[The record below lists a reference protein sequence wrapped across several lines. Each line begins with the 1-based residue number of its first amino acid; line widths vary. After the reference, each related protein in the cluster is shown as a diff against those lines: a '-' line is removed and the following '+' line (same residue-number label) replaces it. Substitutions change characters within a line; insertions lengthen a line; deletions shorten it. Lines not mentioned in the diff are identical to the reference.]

1 MTNLNN
7 GYHDRSMFECVDD
20 KPEYIFGAQ
29 AFTGG
34 GLFYFVSADCDGTG
48 TTGHC
53 PPYEANRAITCAVC
67 TQ

>member
-1 MTNLNN
+1 
-7 GYHDRSMFECVDD
+7 MFECVDD

-29 AFTGG
+29 ASTGG